1 MSDKEEN
8 NESLDQNSNA
18 NQQEQES
25 TQGDNEEEY
34 LEDFKVELEEMYE
47 SRVNFMNSVNQIK
60 NRHINLTLIL
70 TQFFSRYSVKQIIVF
85 LAAAAVLVVVQALVR
100 SSSHLTLFIGVV
112 MTVLMIA
119 FAVVTFKNILSAL
132 TDIRRIKRG
141 FCCIG
146 YQIVKKKDKDDE
158 SAGDVP
164 PNPIIAYKDYANM
177 IRTLRFPEEKFKK
190 YYLLP
195 VLMLFLDYGSPCKVT
210 VFEDMPKNISYEYK
224 AQTFTQDWKELK
236 YTLIPAAMMLLYAMS
251 MYLSYAAYT
260 TLYQ

>member
-1 MSDKEEN
+1 MSDKEEK
-8 NESLDQNSNA
+8 NESLDQNSNV
-18 NQQEQES
+18 NQQEQEP

-60 NRHINLTLIL
+60 NRHINLPLIL
-70 TQFFSRYSVKQIIVF
+70 TQFFSRYSVNQIIVF
-85 LAAAAVLVVVQALVR
+85 LAAAAVLAVVQALVR
-100 SSSHLTLFIGVV
+100 SSSHLSLFIGVV

-119 FAVVTFKNILSAL
+119 FAVVTLKNIFSAL

-146 YQIVKKKDKDDE
+146 YQIVKKKDKNE
-158 SAGDVP
+158 SSEDVP
-164 PNPIIAYKDYANM
+164 PNPIVAYKDYANM
-177 IRTLRFPEEKFKK
+177 IRTLTFPEEKFKK

-224 AQTFTQDWKELK
+224 TQTFTQEWKELK
-236 YTLIPAAMMLLYAMS
+236 YTLIPAAMTLLYAMS
-251 MYLSYAAYT
+251 MYMSYIAYT
-260 TLYQ
+260 TLHQ

>member
-1 MSDKEEN
+1 MSDKEEK
-8 NESLDQNSNA
+8 NESLNQNSNG
-18 NQQEQES
+18 NQQEP

-47 SRVNFMNSVNQIK
+47 SRVNFMNTVNQIK
-60 NRHINLTLIL
+60 NRHINLALIL
-70 TQFFSRYSVKQIIVF
+70 TQFFSRYSVKQTIVF
-85 LAAAAVLVVVQALVR
+85 LSAAAVLVVVQALVR
-100 SSSHLTLFIGVV
+100 SSAHLTLYIGVV
-112 MTVLMIA
+112 MSILMIA

-158 SAGDVP
+158 SSEDVP
-164 PNPIIAYKDYANM
+164 PNPIVAYKDYANM
-177 IRTLRFPEEKFKK
+177 IRTLTFPEEKFKK

-224 AQTFTQDWKELK
+224 TQTFTQDWKELK
-236 YTLIPAAMMLLYAMS
+236 YTLIPAAMALLYAMS
-251 MYLSYAAYT
+251 MYMCYIAHT
-260 TLYQ
+260 TLHQ